1 MPRWN
6 NAETQAGESI
16 LAFAQRL
23 QDQAAELGFDWTTL
37 PPVLD
42 KFAEE
47 TAELREAIADGDIA
61 HINHELGDVLFTLVN
76 LARFLKLDAEQALED
91 AAARFDQRLTQMQKG
106 LDEAGEQWQG
116 LSLEE
121 LEQRWQQAKLRLA
134 GE

>member
-1 MPRWN
+1 MPRWS

-16 LAFAQRL
+16 LAFAKRL
-23 QDQAAELGFDWTTL
+23 QDQAAELGFDWSTL

-76 LARFLKLDAEQALED
+76 LARFLKLDAEQTLED
-91 AAARFDQRLTQMQKG
+91 AAARFNERLSQMQQG
-106 LDEAGEQWQG
+106 MDAAGEDWNS
-116 LSLEE
+116 LSLEQ
-121 LEQRWQQAKLRLA
+121 LEQRWQQAKIALQ
-134 GE
+134 GK

>member
-1 MPRWN
+1 MPRWS
-6 NAETQAGESI
+6 NAETQAGEGI

-23 QDQAAELGFDWTTL
+23 QDDAAQLGFDWSTL

-42 KFAEE
+42 KLSEE
-47 TAELREAIADGDIA
+47 TAELREAIEEGQPC
-61 HINHELGDVLFTLVN
+61 HISHELGDVLFTLVN

-121 LEQRWQQAKLRLA
+121 LEQRWQQAKVRLA